1 MTILPMRIDL
11 PLNES
16 KQEYNLQVEQGAQGF
31 SLDTVDESVTVNLF
45 DISLSESRQEYALE
59 VGQNANPCSL
69 ETAESVVVNMVDIP
83 EYSGSYVVIPDTQ
96 DQQLETKNKWM
107 ADDILVKE
115 IPYYETSNQQNG
127 ITVYIANSL
136 DD

>member
-1 MTILPMRIDL
+1 MTILPMRIDI

-31 SLDTVDESVTVNLF
+31 SLGPVDESVTVNLF

-59 VGQNANPCSL
+59 VGQNVNPCSL
-69 ETAESVVVNMVDIP
+69 ETAESVTVNMVDIP
-83 EYSGSYVVIPDTQ
+83 EYSGSYVVIPDTK

-107 ADDILVKE
+107 TDDILVKE

>member
-1 MTILPMRIDL
+1 MTILPMRIDI

-59 VGQNANPCSL
+59 VGQNVNPCSL
-69 ETAESVVVNMVDIP
+69 ETAESVTVNMVDIP
-83 EYSGSYVVIPDTQ
+83 EYSGSYVVIPDTK
-96 DQQLETKNKWM
+96 DQQLETKNKRM
-107 ADDILVKE
+107 TDDILVKE